1 MSCEIDGFGFV
12 HPLRGMAKRNR
23 YANLAVNQLEVSGR
37 TRRSNDVEWHR
48 YEAEAER
55 RNDGRTWVEVLTD
68 FHTMKLHQR
77 RQQRLA
83 KMNVAANDSSVF
95 NTTKRNA

>member
-23 YANLAVNQLEVSGR
+23 YANLAATKFEKNGR
-37 TRRSNDVEWHR
+37 TRRSSDLEWHR
-48 YEAEAER
+48 HEAEAER
-55 RNDGRTWVEVLTD
+55 RNDGRNGLEVLTD
-68 FHTMKLHQR
+68 FRTMRVHQR

-83 KMNVAANDSSVF
+83 KMNVTANDYSVV
-95 NTTKRNA
+95 TTKRIA